1 MRSMNQRIQFMVS
14 STTAPR
20 VELSDAG
27 VYVRFLSDVE
37 IDHTVVQNEW
47 PHIAVDLAA
56 DGRVIG
62 IEAVPAPDSFT
73 VGMIPTIAAEA
84 GVGGL
89 PEYRPEDVQISH
101 PCAA

>member
-1 MRSMNQRIQFMVS
+1 MNQGIKFMIS
-14 STTAPR
+14 STTPPR

-27 VYVRFLSDVE
+27 VYVRFLCGVE
-37 IDHTVVQNEW
+37 VDKTVVQNEW

-62 IEAVPAPDSFT
+62 IEAVPTPVAFT
-73 VGMIPTIAAEA
+73 IGMIPEIAAEA

-89 PEYRPEDVQISH
+89 PEYRAEDVQIAHLS
-101 PCAA
+101 AA